1 MGTMSGDENVLV
13 VECLWLENLGSCETL
28 PNIFH
33 HRSTCTLEL
42 GQVTG
47 PNL

>member
-13 VECLWLENLGSCETL
+13 VECLWLENLGSCEHVGELCIT
-28 PNIFH
+28 
-33 HRSTCTLEL
+33 RSTCTLEL